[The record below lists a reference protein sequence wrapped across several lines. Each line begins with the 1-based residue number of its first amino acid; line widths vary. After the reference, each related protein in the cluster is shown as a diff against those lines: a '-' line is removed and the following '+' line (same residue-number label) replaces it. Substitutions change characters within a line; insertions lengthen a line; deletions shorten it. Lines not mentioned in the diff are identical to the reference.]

1 MILELPKIKS
11 LTVSTVSPTCFDLFL
26 TLETGELSTLKM
38 FTRLKGV
45 KLPVW
50 VSVTF
55 LALWED
61 LEVSPSPVGGEF
73 PVYVQVVE
81 MCPEYAWAGSWAT
94 WPGGYFVG
102 LCQERWGSEPGFFF
116 SVKQGMGG
124 GSHLACEEEQ
134 MW

>member
-11 LTVSTVSPTCFDLFL
+11 LSVSTVSPTCFDLFL

-81 MCPEYAWAGSWAT
+81 MCPEYAWAGSLGDMAWRLLRR
-94 WPGGYFVG
+94 PVSGEVG
-102 LCQERWGSEPGFFF
+102 L
-116 SVKQGMGG
+116 
-124 GSHLACEEEQ
+124 
-134 MW
+134 